1 MKTEEKYPNDFQEFL
16 VHFPDERACW
26 QYLIDIR
33 WSDGYVCPNC
43 KSARY
48 WLTSKHKIHCSDCEK
63 EFSITSGTIFQDS
76 KKPLLVW
83 FHIIWWVVAQKT
95 GASANNLKD
104 FMGFGSDETAWNWLH
119 KLRRAMVRHGREK
132 LSGVVEV
139 DETYIGGKETGTGK
153 QGGGAEDKTLVV
165 VATECIGK
173 KIGRVRFQII
183 SEASTENLLPFVE
196 SNIEH
201 GSDVITDGWSGYNF
215 LSDNESYNHKVK
227 VIKGSGKE
235 ANELLPH
242 VHLVISLLK
251 RWIFGTHQGRIT
263 PKYLEYYL
271 DEFAFRF
278 NRKMSTYRGK
288 LFFRLMQQAVT
299 TPPLL
304 NKDIKKHIT
313 CLFRRS
319 NKINLSCYKFC
330 GISILI

>member
-1 MKTEEKYPNDFQEFL
+1 MTIEEKYPKDFQEFL
-16 VHFPDERACW
+16 SQFPDEKSCW

-33 WSDGYVCPNC
+33 WPEGYICAQC
-43 KSARY
+43 KSKRY
-48 WLTSKHKIHCSDCEK
+48 WLTSKHKIHCADCEK

-76 KKPLLVW
+76 KKPLLLW
-83 FHIIWWVVAQKT
+83 FHIMWWVVAQKT

-119 KLRRAMVRHGREK
+119 KLRRAMVRGGREK
-132 LSGVVEV
+132 LSGEVEV
-139 DETYIGGKETGTGK
+139 DEAYIGGEETGKGK
-153 QGGGAEDKTLVV
+153 QGRGAEEKILVA

-173 KIGRVRFQII
+173 KIGRVRFQIV
-183 SEASTENLLPFVE
+183 SDASTENLLPFVE
-196 SNIEH
+196 NNVEQ

-215 LSDNESYNHKVK
+215 LHKNENYNHQEK
-227 VIKGSGKE
+227 VIAGSGKK

-251 RWIFGTHQGRIT
+251 RWIYGTHQGKIS
-263 PKYLEYYL
+263 PKYLAYYL

-288 LFFRLMQQAVT
+288 LFYRLMQQAVT

-304 NKDIKKHIT
+304 NKNIKT
-313 CLFRRS
+313 NDL
-319 NKINLSCYKFC
+319 
-330 GISILI
+330 LIP